1 MKQKAKIL
9 AKIRETVQAVEPAA
23 EVFLFGSQARGDAR
37 PDSDWDI
44 LILTPY
50 PAGLKEEQQFRHK
63 LFELELEY
71 GLAISTFVYSKKE
84 WESKHQVTPLYK
96 NVKREGVRI

>member
-1 MKQKAKIL
+1 MKQKDKIL
-9 AKIRETVQAVEPAA
+9 AKIRETVQDVEPDA
-23 EVFLFGSQARGDAR
+23 EGFLFGSQARGDAR

-50 PAGLKEEQQFRHK
+50 PAGLKEEQKFRHK

-71 GLAISTFVYSKKE
+71 GLAISTFVYYKKE